1 MKNNRSLSRLSAL
14 LVVAFGLLQ
23 SECCWASDVEVD
35 GICYDLNHE
44 AKTACVVADYLHEYS
59 GSVILPSQV
68 AFEGVPYTVNAIGDY
83 AFFSSGI
90 ETISIPTSVTMIGE
104 HAFPHVGSCKKL
116 FLARVSFRLVTVHS
130 CIAIASCRCPCLTV

>member
-83 AFFSSGI
+83 AF
-90 ETISIPTSVTMIGE
+90 
-104 HAFPHVGSCKKL
+104 PHVGSCKKL

-130 CIAIASCRCPCLTV
+130 YIARASCRCPCLTV

>member
-68 AFEGVPYTVNAIGDY
+68 AFEGVPYTVNA
-83 AFFSSGI
+83 S
-90 ETISIPTSVTMIGE
+90 
-104 HAFPHVGSCKKL
+104 KKL
-116 FLARVSFRLVTVHS
+116 FLARVSFRLVTEHS
-130 CIAIASCRCPCLTV
+130 YIARASCRCPCLTV